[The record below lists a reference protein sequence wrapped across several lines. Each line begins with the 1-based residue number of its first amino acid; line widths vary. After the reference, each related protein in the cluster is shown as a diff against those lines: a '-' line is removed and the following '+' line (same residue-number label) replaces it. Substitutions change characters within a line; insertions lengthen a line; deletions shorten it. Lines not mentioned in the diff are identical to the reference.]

1 MKDTLAIIRTS
12 TERQEIESQR
22 KELLEFIKKDGINV
36 KQVQVIGEAGAS
48 AIKLDE
54 RYRRNLD
61 KVYDLINAGNVKI
74 VYAWS
79 LDRIGR
85 DEETLIKFKNFLI
98 EHKVNLK
105 TVNPTMTLLN
115 PDGTVNNGMELAFSL
130 YITLAKQEMQQK
142 KARFK
147 RAKERNRE
155 NGKYNGGSSVLFGYK
170 VDEHGFI
177 VPDPVE
183 SENLKL
189 LFELYSTGKYS
200 MKKLET
206 EIRERGMRTKYT
218 LNATHIARY
227 LRNDVY
233 CGRGNYPAI
242 VPAGLFDKVQ
252 ALMKENVTLLSR
264 EHTHSYFGTKMIICP
279 ECGHYFVANLRSYR
293 CHQHTLGK
301 CGNSLTISMPIV
313 DGLLWHFAKMLELD
327 AQLNRDKSDIEILK
341 GQLEVLHQKERTLSV
356 SSVETKIAN
365 TKRLYMDAMIT
376 REEFEQAMKRHNDAD
391 KDRKDRLLEVQE
403 EIKGVK
409 KEIERLEQPS
419 GFWEEMASLGF
430 KIESLRDEKKM
441 RDIIHETIKKTDV
454 TRTKHGFELVMS
466 SYKDFQMKAE
476 YWPRKKKLFIN
487 GIPEDV
493 KKYKLDRSKLK
504 TCNAK

>member
-1 MKDTLAIIRTS
+1 MKTNKDIIAIIRTS
-12 TERQEIESQR
+12 TERQEIESQK
-22 KELLEFIKKDGINV
+22 KELLDFIKRDGIDIKRV
-36 KQVQVIGEAGAS
+36 ETVGEAGAS

-54 RYRRNLD
+54 RYRRNLE
-61 KVYDLINAGNVKI
+61 KVYSIIEQGNIKC
-74 VYAWS
+74 VYAWA

-85 DEETLIKFKNFLI
+85 NEETMIKFKNFLI

-115 PDGTVNNGMELAFSL
+115 DDGSVNNGMELAFSL
-130 YITLAKQEMQQK
+130 YITLSKQEMETK

-147 RAKERNRE
+147 RAKQRNKE
-155 NGKYNGGSSVLFGYK
+155 SGKYNGGSSVLFGYK
-170 VDEHGFI
+170 VDERGFI

-200 MKKLET
+200 MKGLET
-206 EIRERGMRTKYT
+206 EIQERGMRTKYT
-218 LNATHIARY
+218 LNAPHIARY

-242 VPAGLFDKVQ
+242 VSGELFDNVQ
-252 ALMKENVTLLSR
+252 ALMKKNVTLLSR

-301 CGNSLTISMPIV
+301 CGNSLTVSMPVV
-313 DGLLWHFAKMLELD
+313 DGLLWHFAKQLELG
-327 AQLNRDKSDIEILK
+327 AQLNRDKSDIENLNK
-341 GQLEVLHQKERTLSV
+341 RLGVLEQKEKTLSV

-376 REEFEQAMKRHNDAD
+376 REEFDQAMKRHNDAD

-419 GFWEEMASLGF
+419 GFWEEMSSLGF

-441 RDIIHETIKKTDV
+441 RDIIHETIKKADV

-466 SYKDFQMKAE
+466 SYMGPQMKAE
-476 YWPRKKKLFIN
+476 YWPRKKKIFIN
-487 GIPEDV
+487 GIPDKPEN
-493 KKYKLDRSKLK
+493 YTLDRSKLK
-504 TCNAK
+504 RV

>member
-1 MKDTLAIIRTS
+1 MKEYIAIIRTS
-12 TERQEIESQR
+12 TERQELESQK
-22 KELLEFIKKDGINV
+22 KELLDFIKKDGIDLELV
-36 KQVQVIGEAGAS
+36 EVIGEAGAS

-54 RYRRNLD
+54 RYMRNIE
-61 KVYDLINAGNVKI
+61 KVYSLIENNNIKC

-79 LDRIGR
+79 LDRIAR
-85 DEETLIKFKNFLI
+85 REEMIMSFKNFLI
-98 EHKVNLK
+98 ERKVNLK
-105 TVNPTMTLLN
+105 LANPVLTLLD
-115 PDGTVNNGMELAFSL
+115 PDGSVNLGMELAISL
-130 YITLAKQEMQQK
+130 YATLSAQEMQQK

-147 RAKERNRE
+147 RAKQRNKE
-155 NGKYNGGSSVLFGYK
+155 SGKYNGGSSVLFGYK
-170 VDEHGFI
+170 VDGRGFI
-177 VPDPVE
+177 VPDPEE

-200 MKKLET
+200 MKGLET
-206 EIRERGMRTKYT
+206 EIQERGMRTKYT
-218 LNATHIARY
+218 LNAPHIARY

-242 VPAGLFDKVQ
+242 VSGELFDNVQ
-252 ALMKENVTLLSR
+252 ALMKENVTILSR
-264 EHTHSYFGTKMIICP
+264 EHTHSYFGTKMITCP

-301 CGNSLTISMPIV
+301 CGNSLTVSMPIV
-313 DGLLWHFAKMLELD
+313 DGLLWHYAKMLELD
-327 AQLNRDKSDIEILK
+327 AMLNRDKSDIEKLK
-341 GQLEVLHQKERTLSV
+341 ERLEVLHQKERTLSV

-419 GFWEEMASLGF
+419 DFWEEMSSLGF

-441 RDIIHETIKKTDV
+441 RDIIHETIKKADV
-454 TRTKHGFELVMS
+454 TRTKHGFELIMT
-466 SYKDFQMKAE
+466 SYKDFQMKVE

-487 GIPEDV
+487 GVPDKPEN
-493 KKYKLDRSKLK
+493 YTLDRSKLK
-504 TCNAK
+504 VH